1 MAHNVILT
9 FSIYT
14 TIPTMSRS
22 RAFLLIPDV
31 GVGVGIDVFVSDG
44 GAPLEIEGVGVRTG
58 AGVDIYI
65 KKKLLSSE
73 LSKLPS

>member
-22 RAFLLIPDV
+22 RAFLLIPDVGV

-65 KKKLLSSE
+65 KKKTFE
-73 LSKLPS
+73 